1 MENETRERASA
12 VIIKDNKILLMK
24 RVKPNLEYFVFP
36 GGGVE
41 KNESLDDTLKRE
53 VKEELS
59 LDIKKWRLLF
69 NLENQFKDSYNNMHL
84 GNQKEYYFTIEEF
97 TGTPELGGPEKEKM
111 NEQNQYYLEW
121 IDLTKIGKMENLYPK
136 EAVINLLNS
145 LGQ

>member
-1 MENETRERASA
+1 MGNETRERASA

-59 LDIKKWRLLF
+59 LDIKNGACFL
-69 NLENQFKDSYNNMHL
+69 
-84 GNQKEYYFTIEEF
+84 I
-97 TGTPELGGPEKEKM
+97 
-111 NEQNQYYLEW
+111 
-121 IDLTKIGKMENLYPK
+121 
-136 EAVINLLNS
+136 
-145 LGQ
+145 